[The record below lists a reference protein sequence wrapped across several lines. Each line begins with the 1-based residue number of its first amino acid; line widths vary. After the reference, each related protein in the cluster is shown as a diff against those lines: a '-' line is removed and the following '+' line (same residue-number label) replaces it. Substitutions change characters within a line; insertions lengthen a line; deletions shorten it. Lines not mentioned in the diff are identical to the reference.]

1 MSNAPAR
8 KIAYL
13 TALDAYYSLP
23 LAYDPALVT
32 AEDAREDSRI
42 ELAEH
47 ALRRLAEHS
56 ADGMSDARD
65 GEAEG
70 TQRWEDASADGERLA
85 ALWAEAIDA
94 LAAPD
99 EWSSSRA
106 ARALAE
112 ASRIAADWGDDSDEQ
127 AALAMLRAGAGD

>member
-1 MSNAPAR
+1 MSTTAPTR
-8 KIAYL
+8 KIAYVPTL
-13 TALDAYYSLP
+13 AAYYSLP

-32 AEDAREDSRI
+32 EEDAREDSRI

-56 ADGMSDARD
+56 ADGMDDARN

-70 TQRWEDASADGERLA
+70 TQRHEDASADGERLA
-85 ALWAEAIDA
+85 SLWAEAIDA
-94 LAAPD
+94 LSGGGGGAVH
-99 EWSSSRA
+99 A

-112 ASRIAADWGDDSDEQ
+112 AQRIAADWGDDADERR
-127 AALAMLRAGAGD
+127 ALAMLRAGAGD